1 MNMLEISL
9 ESFFNSVQEN
19 WSIAINLQ
27 VTKPQII
34 GIYGESGVG
43 KTTFLKT
50 IAGLQQPRKGKINL
64 NGNLLLDSKNN
75 ISLPSKKRKIA
86 FVFQDYNLFP
96 HMSVAQNIKFSS
108 GTKSMASDILNL
120 IEEAGIKPLLNKKPK
135 ELSGGQKQRAAILK
149 AFAQEAE
156 IVLMDEPFSAVD
168 DDTCDRLIQ
177 EILRIQ
183 IQKPKYIFVV
193 SHRKQQLKKLCGEIL
208 VLKKNEQAIMI
219 PSVNL

>member
-1 MNMLEISL
+1 MLEISL
-9 ESFFNSVQEN
+9 ESFFDSVQEN
-19 WSIAINLQ
+19 WRIAINLQ

-50 IAGLQQPRKGKINL
+50 IAGLQQPRKGKINM
-64 NGNLLLDSKNN
+64 NGNLLLDSESN
-75 ISLPSKKRKIA
+75 ISIPSKKRKVA

-108 GTKSMASDILNL
+108 ASNLISPEILKL
-120 IEEAGIKPLLNKKPK
+120 IEEAGLNALLEKKPK

-149 AFAQEAE
+149 AFAQESE
-156 IVLMDEPFSAVD
+156 IILMDEPFSAVD

-177 EILRIQ
+177 EILNIQ
-183 IQKPKYIFVV
+183 NQKPKYIFVV

-208 VLKKNEQAIMI
+208 VLKKNEQALMI
-219 PSVNL
+219 PSTNL